1 MAKRAVTAAPLID
14 ALRLANLVDGEA
26 ALLRPH
32 ESYDGQRFTASDV
45 SEDDLSGISFTE
57 CELIE
62 LEANETNFRAAT
74 FVETRFEKLN
84 APIFAAPRSNLR
96 DVSIEG
102 SRLGSAEFYESTWK
116 SIRFVHCRI
125 GYLNLRGAHL
135 QDVLFDDCLIDE
147 LDLGGATANRVAF
160 TNTQVNTLDL
170 TRAKLTNVDLRSLE
184 LRHVTG
190 VEHLKGATINS
201 YQLTELAPALAAHLG
216 IVLDD

>member
-1 MAKRAVTAAPLID
+1 MAKKAATAPPLVD
-14 ALRLANLVDGEA
+14 ALILENLVEGDA
-26 ALLRPH
+26 TQLQAH
-32 ESYDGQRFTASDV
+32 ESYDGQRFTATDV

-62 LEANETNFRAAT
+62 LEANEANFRAAT

-84 APIFAAPRSNLR
+84 APIFGAPRSNLR

-116 SIRFVHCRI
+116 SIRFTHCRI
-125 GYLNLRGAHL
+125 GYLNLRGAQL
-135 QDVLFDDCLIDE
+135 QDVLFDDCFIDE
-147 LDLGGATANRVAF
+147 LDLSGATANRVAF
-160 TNTQVNTLDL
+160 TETQVNTLDL

-201 YQLTELAPALAAHLG
+201 YQLAELAPALAAHLG
-216 IVLDD
+216 IVIDG